1 MSFPYYTQLDAM
13 VCGSI
18 CLKIIVLLYGKG
30 YLLQTLRE
38 VCHITRERVL
48 LMGSNDAAESVGLR
62 SDGVKLIRQQL
73 REEANFPC
81 IVHLNQRH
89 FVVMMLIVQVAL
101 VLSQI
106 ANNHIRSWLML
117 YMTMCI
123 EQYSLSYCRRICGTV
138 MQEGYIFIDT
148 IAANIDTF
156 IDELTLGYNTK
167 IGSDG
172 HGLSTRQPTREAS
185 TSSLKR
191 LPTRSTPITNEQS

>member
-18 CLKIIVLLYGKG
+18 CLKIIVQLYGKG

-89 FVVMMLIVQVAL
+89 FVVMMLIVQMAL
-101 VLSQI
+101 VLSQM
-106 ANNHIRSWLML
+106 ANNHIRSMHML

-138 MQEGYIFIDT
+138 MQEGYIFIFFKEATNSLDT
-148 IAANIDTF
+148 NNKRTIIEHLNRPQC
-156 IDELTLGYNTK
+156 
-167 IGSDG
+167 
-172 HGLSTRQPTREAS
+172 RQVIVLDRECIV
-185 TSSLKR
+185 K
-191 LPTRSTPITNEQS
+191 